1 MRDGYSLRAL
11 AGLLTLAATS
21 ACTSATGFAPAVP
34 AASSASATSDP
45 SSPPATSGP
54 PSAPPRAST
63 TTGAADT
70 EAGRG
75 SWSPVM
81 KWPVI
86 AVNTSLLPNGKVLT
100 WQEGE
105 AAFDRRK
112 REILGFAPAT
122 VWDPAT
128 GRFTDVRNPTTNVFA
143 GGQALLPDGRL
154 LVTGGQSV
162 RDVQHPRGTPHTNVF
177 DYRDNSWR
185 RLEDMRKGRWYPTTI
200 PLGNGDM
207 LTVGGNDE
215 RGVTNR
221 DVQVWTGGGWRYIG
235 ERTMSLYPGMFLA
248 PSGEAFYAGP
258 RQQTAFL
265 DPRTGEWRKGPINR
279 FIRKDNIKTIP
290 SVMYDG
296 IVLTVGGGNVGASG
310 GFKAEAGAEFV
321 DLNAARPQWEAA
333 AAMAHPRRHHNATL
347 LPDRTVLVT
356 GGQRE
361 GYNEHPLDKA
371 GVRPAEI
378 YDPETDTWSTMSRLR
393 VPRGYHSTAVLL
405 PDGRVLVAGT
415 GNGAATDQYNA
426 QIFSPPYLFKG
437 PRPQIESAPESIGYG
452 ESFAVATPDAPDVRD
467 VRLIRLGSTTHSF
480 DMNTRLSTLRFT
492 QEGDGLRVTAPASGN
507 VAPPGHYMLFLLDA
521 DGVPS
526 VARIVSLGA
535 TSR

>member
-1 MRDGYSLRAL
+1 M
-11 AGLLTLAATS
+11 
-21 ACTSATGFAPAVP
+21 
-34 AASSASATSDP
+34 
-45 SSPPATSGP
+45 
-54 PSAPPRAST
+54 
-63 TTGAADT
+63 
-70 EAGRG
+70 
-75 SWSPVM
+75 
-81 KWPVI
+81 
-86 AVNTSLLPNGKVLT
+86 
-100 WQEGE
+100 
-105 AAFDRRK
+105 
-112 REILGFAPAT
+112 
-122 VWDPAT
+122 WDPAT

-162 RDVQHPRGTPHTNVF
+162 SDVQHPRGTPHTNVF

-347 LPDRTVLVT
+347 LPDRTVLLT

-378 YDPETDTWSTMSRLR
+378 YDPESDTWSTMSRLR

-437 PRPQIESAPESIGYG
+437 PRPQIESAPQSIGYD
-452 ESFAVATPDAPDVRD
+452 ESPVATPDAPDVRD

-480 DMNTRLSTLRFT
+480 DMNTRLNTLRFT
-492 QEGDGLRVTAPASGN
+492 QEGTGCASRHRPAETSRRPGTTCCSCSTPTGSPRSPASCRWGQRPDSGARLAKPIGGRGPAQRGCGCARTACSRGPSP
-507 VAPPGHYMLFLLDA
+507 VSRSRGMRMLW
-521 DGVPS
+521 
-526 VARIVSLGA
+526 
-535 TSR
+535 TSRRATALRW